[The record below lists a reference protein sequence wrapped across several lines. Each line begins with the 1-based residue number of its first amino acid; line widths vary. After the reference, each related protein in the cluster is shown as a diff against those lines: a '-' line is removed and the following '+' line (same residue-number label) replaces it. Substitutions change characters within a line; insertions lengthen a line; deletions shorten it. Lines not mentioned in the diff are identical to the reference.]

1 MIQDRPVLQNEM
13 HCPLLNQHRPWF
25 VTYLHAHPFI
35 LNVWNDTS
43 NDRQVVCQSVSS
55 LSWILETHMRIFL
68 KKILVNTSSLS
79 SPANRKRLSKYSS
92 WMAHGPRVDRCCQRE
107 RAQEKTEQFVLEYF
121 LSAMVD
127 CRPEATISR
136 GLQLPSSTRAAAAE
150 WSYFDRHL
158 VFCILVIFFW
168 HSGSHEGRPP
178 DPRHWFFAPQAC
190 SALVC

>member
-79 SPANRKRLSKYSS
+79 SPVNRKRLSKYSS

-127 CRPEATISR
+127 CRPEATIGR
-136 GLQLPSSTRAAAAE
+136 GLQLPSSTRALQSGVTLTDTWFSAF
-150 WSYFDRHL
+150 WW
-158 VFCILVIFFW
+158 FF
-168 HSGSHEGRPP
+168 SDTQDLMREDPQTP
-178 DPRHWFFAPQAC
+178 DIDFLRPRHA
-190 SALVC
+190 VH